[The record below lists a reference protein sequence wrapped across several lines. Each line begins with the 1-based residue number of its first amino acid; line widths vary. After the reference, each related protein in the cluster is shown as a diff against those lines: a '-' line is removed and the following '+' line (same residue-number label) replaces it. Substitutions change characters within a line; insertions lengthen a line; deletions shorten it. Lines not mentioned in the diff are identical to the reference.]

1 MNLDKILKSLRNI
14 GLTKP
19 ENEMVLITDEPKI
32 PGYLCFTNEEA
43 REKYNTENVFG
54 QGFDTNRIKAK
65 IKSTGECL
73 ERLCLDNPLEEKF
86 LVSKYKNNE
95 WFIDP
100 GLFCCY
106 SSNQLQN
113 KEKFLEGSKKAKY
126 AWFPIKDLINEKEF
140 LIPAQIVFI
149 SNIFDD
155 EFVIRNERISTGAA
169 LGSIS
174 DRYALKNGFLEV
186 IERDACISDYLLK
199 KEIPKIVDIPNELQ
213 DLIDYL
219 QRYQLEP
226 YIFDVTTDLE
236 IPSVLVI
243 TLDRTRYGSA
253 VNVGSKSKFD
263 YGGAIK
269 GALLE
274 SIQCRRSS
282 RVMKKFQFPDKLPN
296 ENEIFSMDHRFYYW
310 SSLDR
315 INDLDFWLNTENKV
329 SYNKL
334 IKKNI
339 NFNKAIAT
347 LSHKNYH

>member
-126 AWFPIKDLINEKEF
+126 AWF
-140 LIPAQIVFI
+140 
-149 SNIFDD
+149 
-155 EFVIRNERISTGAA
+155 VIRNERISTGAA

-186 IERDACISDYLLK
+186 IERDACISAYLLK